1 MDAVA
6 QTILL
11 LELVRNKT
19 MKTLQVSALFMKQ
32 LLAPDINL
40 LLISFLGS
48 FFSHFFSSE
57 ANH

>member
-48 FFSHFFSSE
+48 RGKSLKYL
-57 ANH
+57 